1 MIFSKKELKTV
12 QHLKNLVDCY
22 EYLIDHENGYYVED
36 YFHEMLSLERKRT
49 QRSGKP
55 FMLLLINIHNLL
67 GDLEKSEILKKI
79 SSVLSTSPRET
90 DIKGWYKY
98 EDIIGVIF
106 TEINDTGQEVIKKK
120 ISDELYYE
128 LGPELVVKIDVT
140 FHVYPEEE
148 ENKSKP
154 DKSEFNLKLYSDLT
168 RQNSDPA
175 KKNLA
180 KISLFLKRAIDIV
193 GSIFGIIIFSPVFI
207 LTSILIKLTSPGP
220 ILFRQVRM
228 GRCGAKFSFLKFRTM
243 YINNSDSS
251 HQKYI
256 EEFILNQKSGSSD
269 KSNGGNGTVYKMSN
283 DDRIT
288 PLGRL
293 LRKTSLDELPQFFN
307 VLKGEMSLVGPRPP
321 IPYELEHYD
330 IWHRRRV
337 LETKPGITGFWQTHG
352 RSSTTFDEMVRM
364 DIKYI
369 NEWSLFLD
377 IKLLLLTPWVVV
389 TGKGAL

>member
-49 QRSGKP
+49 QRSKKP

-67 GDLEKSEILKKI
+67 GDLEKSEILKKL

-98 EDIIGVIF
+98 EDVIGVIF
-106 TEINDTGQEVIKKK
+106 TEINGTGQEIIKKK
-120 ISDELYYE
+120 IKDELFYE
-128 LGPELVVKIDVT
+128 LGSELIDKIDVT
-140 FHVYPEEE
+140 YHVYPEEE
-148 ENKSKP
+148 EKGNP
-154 DKSEFNLKLYSDLT
+154 DRSEFNLNLYSDLT
-168 RQNSDPA
+168 RKNPSSIKQNLS
-175 KKNLA
+175 

-193 GSIFGIIIFSPVFI
+193 GSIFGIILFSPIFI
-207 LTSILIKLTSPGP
+207 LVSVLIKLTSPGP
-220 ILFRQVRM
+220 VLFRQVRM

-243 YINNSDSS
+243 YINSADAS

-256 EEFILNQKSGSSD
+256 EEFILNQKSCSRD
-269 KSNGGNGTVYKMSN
+269 KSNGGNETVYKMSN
-283 DDRIT
+283 DNRIT
-288 PLGRL
+288 ALGKF
-293 LRKTSLDELPQFFN
+293 LRKTSMDELPQFFN
-307 VLKGEMSLVGPRPP
+307 VLRGEMSLVGPRPP

-337 LETKPGITGFWQTHG
+337 LEVQPGITGFWQTHG

-369 NEWSLFLD
+369 KEWSLLLD

>member
-1 MIFSKKELKTV
+1 MIFLKKELKTV

-49 QRSGKP
+49 QRSRKP
-55 FMLLLINIHNLL
+55 FILLLINIHNLL
-67 GDLEKSEILKKI
+67 GDLEKSEILKKV
-79 SSVLSTSPRET
+79 SSVLSAFPRET

-106 TEINDTGQEVIKKK
+106 TEISGNGQEIIKKK
-120 ISDELYYE
+120 INDELYYE
-128 LGPELVVKIDVT
+128 LGSELIDKIDVT

-148 ENKSKP
+148 EKSKQ
-154 DKSEFNLKLYSDLT
+154 DKSEFDLNLYSDLT
-168 RQNSDPA
+168 RKNAPSI
-175 KKNLA
+175 KKNSSE
-180 KISLFLKRAIDIV
+180 ISLSLKRVIDIV
-193 GSIFGIIIFSPVFI
+193 GSIFGIILFSPIFI
-207 LTSILIKLTSPGP
+207 FVSVLIKLTSPGP
-220 ILFRQVRM
+220 VLFRQVRM

-256 EEFILNQKSGSSD
+256 EEFILNQKSSCSD
-269 KSNGGNGTVYKMSN
+269 KSNGGNGTVYKMCN
-283 DDRIT
+283 DNRIT
-288 PLGRL
+288 PLGRF

-307 VLKGEMSLVGPRPP
+307 VLQGEMSLVGPRPP

-337 LETKPGITGFWQTHG
+337 LEIKPGITGLWQTRG

-369 NEWSLFLD
+369 KERSLLLD